1 MEAVTISKAKARFNA
16 LVEAAERGEQVILMR
31 GSKLVAAIVPVSAD
45 QFELAP
51 RLTDTQAERLWRQIR
66 DERGD
71 GSSRLFDSPQEA
83 VAFLSGP
90 SPSRRKTPAKRV
102 RRR

>member
-1 MEAVTISKAKARFNA
+1 M
-16 LVEAAERGEQVILMR
+16 
-31 GSKLVAAIVPVSAD
+31 AD

-51 RLTDTQAERLWRQIR
+51 RLTDAQAERLWRQIR

-71 GSSRLFDSPQEA
+71 GSSRLFDSPQET
-83 VAFLSGP
+83 VAFLAGQS
-90 SPSRRKTPAKRV
+90 SSRRRTPAKRAPAKRA